1 MGGTS
6 YSDFAIDDVYID
18 PGLCSKFDS
27 LFLWY
32 NDFTTSQTADFIE
45 ATRCYAMQLSREPIN
60 RTVFILHISFTVS
73 YKNLFVDL
81 YRIPL

>member
-32 NDFTTSQTADFIE
+32 NDFTTSQAADFIE
-45 ATRCYAMQLSREPIN
+45 ATWCYAIQSGA
-60 RTVFILHISFTVS
+60 H
-73 YKNLFVDL
+73 
-81 YRIPL
+81 